1 MLITELCQSISRT
14 GREYSTGQ
22 PAGQATTRTGQP
34 ALADH
39 HRRGADQHGQS
50 SLQRPTP
57 GAGHGH
63 PAGTPHTPP
72 PGTQGGHP
80 ITPPYYMGDYFT

>member
-57 GAGHGH
+57 RSRARTPGRHTTHTTTRHPGGAPH
-63 PAGTPHTPP
+63 HTPLLY
-72 PGTQGGHP
+72 G
-80 ITPPYYMGDYFT
+80 